1 MGYILIFGAIWMYG
15 AGACSLWLMLA
26 LGATVSLSRPLI
38 VLVAIVGSLAWPIVA
53 LGKWMARDE

>member
-1 MGYILIFGAIWMYG
+1 M
-15 AGACSLWLMLA
+15 WLMLA

-53 LGKWMARDE
+53 LGKWMADE